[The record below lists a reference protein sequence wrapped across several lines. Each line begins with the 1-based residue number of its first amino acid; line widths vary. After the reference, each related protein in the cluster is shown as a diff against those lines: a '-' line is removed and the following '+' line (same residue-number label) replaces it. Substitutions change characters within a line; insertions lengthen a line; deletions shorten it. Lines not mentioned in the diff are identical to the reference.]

1 MSTGVPI
8 SGLYVVTSEYPHLKR
23 SHVDVAKAALEAGAK
38 VIQYRDK
45 TRKGSDLLAV
55 ASELR
60 TLCRAA
66 GVAFVMNDH
75 AEVAMKVRADGL
87 HLGQDDLAELSGW
100 RPRWSAFLGI
110 SAWSVELAEKA
121 RSLGADYVGS
131 GPVRPTTSKPMIREP
146 LGLDGLRAIC
156 ETGVPVAAIGGLEA
170 DDVRGVFA
178 AGASA
183 ICVMGGIGAA
193 DDPLGVA
200 REIVSRVEETG
211 AY

>member
-1 MSTGVPI
+1 MSTGAPI

-23 SHVDVAKAALEAGAK
+23 SHVGVARAALEAGAK

-60 TLCRAA
+60 ALCRAA

-87 HLGQDDLAELSGW
+87 HLGQGDLAELSGW

-131 GPVRPTTSKPMIREP
+131 GPVRPTVSKPMTREP

-156 ETGVPVAAIGGLEA
+156 ETGVPVAAIGGLGA
-170 DDVRGVFA
+170 DDVRSVFA